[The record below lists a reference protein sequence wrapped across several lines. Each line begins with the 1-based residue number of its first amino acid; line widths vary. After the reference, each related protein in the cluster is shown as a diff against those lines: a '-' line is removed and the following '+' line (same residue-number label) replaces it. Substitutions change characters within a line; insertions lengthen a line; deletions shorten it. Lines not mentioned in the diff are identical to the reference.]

1 MIRLLRGTIA
11 GKLRNQVILDVHGV
25 GYGVF
30 VSPNFLTS
38 ALESQELTLHIS
50 ESIREDGYD
59 LYGFSSVGERDVFEL
74 LRKVS
79 GVGPKV
85 ALGISAFYPPSDLMS
100 ILHQGDSAKLTV
112 VPGVGPKLAT
122 KIVVELRDKADTTP
136 HTDDPGLTDV
146 IDALQSLGYHRSEIA
161 KVLPKL
167 PAALSTT
174 SEKVTWILRYMSD

>member
-1 MIRLLRGTIA
+1 MIRLLRGTVA
-11 GKLRNQVILDVHGV
+11 GKSRNQVILDVNGV

-30 VSPNFLTS
+30 VSPTLLTDAS
-38 ALESQELTLHIS
+38 EGDSVLLHVS

-59 LYGFSSVGERDVFEL
+59 LYGFSSVGERDAFEL

-85 ALGISAFYPPSDLMS
+85 ALAISAFYPPVDLMHL
-100 ILHQGDSAKLTV
+100 LHHGESAKLTV

-122 KIVVELRDKADTTP
+122 KIVVELKDKADTTP
-136 HTDDPGLTDV
+136 HADDPRLTDV

-167 PAALSTT
+167 PASLSTT